1 MTMIEPAPAVSPDP
15 PGPSSLQE
23 KYMAT
28 VMAAIVVATLY
39 FGQPIFVPLALAI
52 LLSFGLA
59 PLVEFLRRV
68 RFGRVP
74 SVLVSVLFAF
84 FMIGMLGSYIG
95 TQLGRLAAELPYYQT
110 NLVHKIHSI
119 RGSANSSSV
128 LQRAASMFKALS
140 DEVLGGSD
148 LAGDDQ
154 SAQRSNEDRPI
165 PVRIAPS
172 STAPL
177 DVIEKVVGPLLQPL
191 AMAAI
196 VIVFVIFILLQKED
210 LRDRL
215 ISLAGTRDMQ
225 RTTVALDE
233 AGSKLSRYLL
243 LQTIIN
249 ATFGLVIAG
258 GLWIIGIPNPG
269 LWGLVAAMFRFVPYV
284 GVPIAAV
291 VPAALAIAV
300 DPQWSMVFWTLGL
313 FFGVEAVVGQFIEPY
328 VYGHNMG
335 LSAIA
340 VVVAAAFWTWV
351 WGPVGLLLSTPLTMC
366 LVVLGRHVE
375 QLRFLDVLLGDR
387 PPLAA
392 DESFYLRM
400 LASDPDETAHQAEM
414 YVRENPLSVYYDEVA
429 MRALMLAQNDVS
441 RGALSGERRVR
452 IKETIEGLIENLSDR
467 EENRASSMEAEPSG
481 RIVFKTIDLAPNWRG
496 TPVLCVAGRG
506 ALDEAAAALLVHLL
520 KRRGINAGVVSSEDA
535 SPNNVQALDPRD
547 VQVVLVSYLD
557 PGNYKNARY
566 LVRRLHKRIP
576 GATPIAGFW
585 GAFKSNSH
593 YLDSVEATGCDLV
606 VTTLREAV
614 DCIIA
619 LAKKA
624 ANPDALADAVK
635 AEHLA
640 LREPAPVT

>member
-1 MTMIEPAPAVSPDP
+1 MIAIEPTPRTPPSPP
-15 PGPSSLQE
+15 EPSSLHE

-52 LLSFGLA
+52 LLSFGLS

-74 SVLVSVLFAF
+74 SVLVSVLVAF
-84 FMIGMLGSYIG
+84 FVIGTLGSYIG
-95 TQLGRLAAELPYYQT
+95 TQIGRLATELPHYQT

-119 RGSANSSSV
+119 KGSADSSSV
-128 LQRAASMFKALS
+128 LQRGLALFKAVS
-140 DEVLGGSD
+140 DEFLGGNN
-148 LAGDDQ
+148 APQDQ
-154 SAQRSNEDRPI
+154 ATQRQVEDRPI
-165 PVRIAPS
+165 PVRVVPS
-172 STAPL
+172 NAAPL
-177 DVIEKVVGPLLQPL
+177 EVIEKVVGPLLEPL
-191 AMAAI
+191 ATAAI

-210 LRDRL
+210 LRDRI
-215 ISLAGTRDMQ
+215 ISLVGTRDMQ

-233 AGSKLSRYLL
+233 AATKLSRYLL

-249 ATFGLVIAG
+249 ATFGVVIAS
-258 GLWIIGIPNPG
+258 GLWLIGIPNSG

-313 FFGVEAVVGQFIEPY
+313 FFGVEALVGQFVEPY

-340 VVVAAAFWTWV
+340 VVVAAAFWIWV

-392 DESFYLRM
+392 EESFYLRM

-429 MRALMLAQNDVS
+429 MRALILAQKDAS
-441 RGALSGERRVR
+441 RGALAPERRER
-452 IKETIEGLIENLSDR
+452 IRETIEGLIENLSDR
-467 EENRASSMEAEPSG
+467 EENRASSMEAEPRG
-481 RIVFKTIDLAPNWRG
+481 RIVFKTEDLAPSWRA

-520 KRRGINAGVVSSEDA
+520 KRRGIAAGVVSSEDA
-535 SPNNVQALDPRD
+535 SPNNVQALDPQG
-547 VQVVLVSYLD
+547 VQAILVSYLD

-576 GATPIAGFW
+576 NAVPIAGFW
-585 GAFKSNSH
+585 GAFESDSH

-606 VTTLREAV
+606 VTNLREAV
-614 DCIIA
+614 DCIVA
-619 LAKKA
+619 LARKA
-624 ANPDALADAVK
+624 ANPE
-635 AEHLA
+635 EHLDPVKTELVA
-640 LREPAPVT
+640 LREPASAN

>member
-1 MTMIEPAPAVSPDP
+1 MIAIDPAPHTPPSSPE
-15 PGPSSLQE
+15 PSSLHE

-52 LLSFGLA
+52 LLSFGLS
-59 PLVEFLRRV
+59 PLVELLRRI

-84 FMIGMLGSYIG
+84 FVIGVLGSYIG
-95 TQLGRLAAELPYYQT
+95 TQVGRLATELPHYQT

-119 RGSANSSSV
+119 KGSADSSSV
-128 LQRAASMFKALS
+128 LQRGVALFKALS
-140 DEVLGGSD
+140 DEFLGG
-148 LAGDDQ
+148 DDRAKDTQ
-154 SAQRSNEDRPI
+154 TSQRAVEDRPI
-165 PVRIAPS
+165 PVRVVPS
-172 STAPL
+172 NAAPL
-177 DVIEKVVGPLLQPL
+177 EVIEKVAGPLLEPL
-191 AMAAI
+191 ATAAI

-210 LRDRL
+210 LRDRI
-215 ISLAGTRDMQ
+215 ISLVGTRDMQ

-233 AGSKLSRYLL
+233 AATKLSRYLL

-249 ATFGLVIAG
+249 ATFGLIIAV
-258 GLWIIGIPNPG
+258 GLWLIGIPNSG

-284 GVPIAAV
+284 GVPIAAI
-291 VPAALAIAV
+291 VPAALAVAV
-300 DPQWSMVFWTLGL
+300 DPQWALVFWTLGL
-313 FFGVEAVVGQFIEPY
+313 FFGIEAIVGQFIEPY

-340 VVVAAAFWTWV
+340 VVVAAAFWIWV

-392 DESFYLRM
+392 EESFYLRM

-429 MRALMLAQNDVS
+429 MRALMLAQKDAS
-441 RGALSGERRVR
+441 RGALSAERRTR

-467 EENRASSMEAEPSG
+467 EENRASSMEAEPRG
-481 RIVFKTIDLAPNWRG
+481 RIVFKTEDLAPSWRK

-520 KRRGINAGVVSSEDA
+520 KRRGIKAGVVSSEDA
-535 SPNNVQALDPRD
+535 SPNNVQALDPD
-547 VQVVLVSYLD
+547 GVQAILVSYLD

-566 LVRRLHKRIP
+566 LVRRLHKRVP
-576 GATPIAGFW
+576 DAVPIAGFW
-585 GAFKSNSH
+585 GAFESDTH

-614 DCIIA
+614 DCVVA
-619 LAKKA
+619 LARKA
-624 ANPDALADAVK
+624 ANPDEHMDPVK
-635 AEHLA
+635 TELIA
-640 LREPAPVT
+640 LREPASAD

>member
-1 MTMIEPAPAVSPDP
+1 MTVIDPTPVPPAPPQ
-15 PGPSSLQE
+15 PSSLHE

-28 VMAAIVVATLY
+28 VMAAIVVAALY

-52 LLSFGLA
+52 LLSFALS
-59 PLVEFLRRV
+59 PLVEFLRRI
-68 RFGRVP
+68 RFGRIP

-84 FMIGMLGSYIG
+84 FVIGMLGSYIG
-95 TQLGRLAAELPYYQT
+95 TQLGRLATELPHYQT
-110 NLVHKIHSI
+110 NLVQKIHSLK
-119 RGSANSSSV
+119 GSADSSSV
-128 LQRAASMFKALS
+128 LQRGVSLFKALS
-140 DEVLGGSD
+140 DEVIGGV
-148 LAGDDQ
+148 APDQ
-154 SAQRSNEDRPI
+154 VSTSQQATEDRPI
-165 PVRIAPS
+165 PVRLVPQNA
-172 STAPL
+172 TPL
-177 DVIEKVVGPLLQPL
+177 EVIEKLVGPLLQPL

-210 LRDRL
+210 LRDRM

-233 AGSKLSRYLL
+233 AATKLSRYLL

-249 ATFGLVIAG
+249 ATFGVVISV
-258 GLWIIGIPNPG
+258 GLWLIGIPNSG
-269 LWGLVAAMFRFVPYV
+269 LWGLLAAMMRFVPYV
-284 GVPIAAV
+284 GVPIAAI

-300 DPQWSMVFWTLGL
+300 DPHWPLVFWTLGL
-313 FFGVEAVVGQFIEPY
+313 YFGVEAMVGQFIEPY

-366 LVVLGRHVE
+366 VVVLGRHVE

-392 DESFYLRM
+392 EESFYLRL
-400 LASDPDETAHQAEM
+400 LASDPDETAHQAET
-414 YVRENPLSVYYDEVA
+414 YVRDNPLSVYYDEVA
-429 MRALMLAQNDVS
+429 MRALMLAQKDAS
-441 RGALSGERRVR
+441 RGALSSDLGER
-452 IKETIEGLIENLSDR
+452 IKRTIEGLIVNLSDR
-467 EENRASSMEAEPSG
+467 EENNASSMEAEPRG
-481 RIVFKTIDLAPNWRG
+481 RIVFKPDDLAPTWRK

-506 ALDEAAAALLVHLL
+506 PLDEAAAALLVHLL
-520 KRRGINAGVVSSEDA
+520 KRRGIRAGVVSSEDA
-535 SPNNVQALDPRD
+535 SPNNVQALDPD
-547 VQVVLVSYLD
+547 GVQAVLVSYLD

-576 GATPIAGFW
+576 EAVPIAGFW
-585 GAFKSNSH
+585 GAFESDSH

-614 DCIIA
+614 DCVVA
-619 LAKKA
+619 LARKT
-624 ANPDALADAVK
+624 ANPDEHSDPVK
-635 AEHLA
+635 TEPIA
-640 LREPAPVT
+640 LREPASAN